1 VSVRDVLRQ
10 RHELTSISRGLPL
23 AYGVFEAFYTTD
35 FLKQNSQSSIA
46 WIGTMTNFLL
56 IFIGFV
62 SGPLFDLGY
71 YRVMLITGVILNV
84 VGLFMTSLCTT
95 YWQVF
100 LAQGLCVG
108 LGSGLMY
115 VPTLSLV
122 AGAFTTKRP
131 IALGLLACGIGLGAI
146 VFVVVFR
153 GLIDSHGF
161 PYTVRALGTVHF
173 MSFYLV
179 TYFHFTDTTQA
190 TSSSAPSPL
199 PFQPPS

>member
-1 VSVRDVLRQ
+1 
-10 RHELTSISRGLPL
+10 
-23 AYGVFEAFYTTD
+23 
-35 FLKQNSQSSIA
+35 
-46 WIGTMTNFLL
+46 MTNFLL
-56 IFIGFV
+56 VSLLLFTIYLSHHHYSLHRQIFIGFI

-71 YRVMLITGVILNV
+71 YRSMLITGVILNV
-84 VGLFMTSLCTT
+84 VGIFMTSLCTT

-122 AGAFTTKRP
+122 AGAFTKKRP

-153 GLIDSHGF
+153 GLIDARGF
-161 PYTVRALGTVHF
+161 PYTVRALG
-173 MSFYLV
+173 M
-179 TYFHFTDTTQA
+179 FHVI
-190 TSSSAPSPL
+190 
-199 PFQPPS
+199 